1 MRVYHTDRFPI
12 PLPEGHAFPID
23 KYRLLRERLEADP
36 WCAARA
42 TFEVA
47 PAARDDELAAVHDMD
62 YVRAVRTGTL
72 DALEQRRIGFPWSE
86 AMVERSLRSCGATVA
101 AARAALREGVALYLG
116 GGTHHA
122 ARARG
127 GGYCV
132 FNDCAVAARVVQ
144 AESMRRR
151 ILIVD
156 LDVHQGD
163 GTAELFHGDREIFT
177 FSIHG
182 ARNYPRVKV
191 PSHLDV
197 ALPDGT
203 DDRAYLEALDESL
216 DRAFALAD
224 PAFVFYLA
232 GADPFVHDRFGRLA
246 LTAPGLA
253 ARDRRVFATCRE
265 HGVPLVVTMAGG
277 YGRNVE
283 DTVAIQ
289 FETVRQALDLDPSL
303 HLTAR

>member
-1 MRVYHTDRFPI
+1 MRVFHTDRFPI
-12 PLPEGHAFPID
+12 PLPDGHAFPID
-23 KYRLLRERLEADP
+23 KYRLLRERIEVDA
-36 WCAARA
+36 WCTSRA
-42 TFEVA
+42 ELEVA
-47 PAARDDELAAVHDMD
+47 PAATDEELGRVHDMD
-62 YVRAVRTGTL
+62 YVRAVRAGTL
-72 DALEQRRIGFPWSE
+72 DPLEQRRIGFPWSE

-101 AARAALREGVALYLG
+101 AARAALREGIAIYLG

-163 GTAELFHGDREIFT
+163 GTAELFQGDPEVFT
-177 FSIHG
+177 FSVHG
-182 ARNYPRVKV
+182 ARNYPRIKV

-197 ALPDGT
+197 
-203 DDRAYLEALDESL
+203 LDETL
-216 DRAFALAD
+216 ERAFALAE

-232 GADPFVHDRFGRLA
+232 GADPFLHDRFGRLG
-246 LTAPGLA
+246 LTATGLA

-265 HGVPLVVTMAGG
+265 RGVPLVVTMAGG

-289 FETVRQALDLDPSL
+289 FETVRQALALDPSL
-303 HLTAR
+303 HLTAN

>member
-1 MRVYHTDRFPI
+1 MRVYSTDRFPI
-12 PLPEGHAFPID
+12 PLPDGHAFPID
-23 KYRLLRERLEADP
+23 KYRLLRERIEGDP

-42 TFEVA
+42 AFDVA
-47 PAARDDELAAVHDMD
+47 PQATDEELARVHDMA
-62 YVRAVRTGTL
+62 YVRAVREGTL
-72 DALEQRRIGFPWSE
+72 DPLEQRRIGFPWSE

-101 AARAALREGVALYLG
+101 AARTALHEGVAIYLG

-144 AESMRRR
+144 AESIRRR

-163 GTAELFHGDREIFT
+163 GTAELFDGDPEVFT

-182 ARNYPRVKV
+182 ARNYPRIKV

-203 DDRAYLEALDESL
+203 DDRAYLEALDAHLE
-216 DRAFALAD
+216 RAFELAD

-232 GADPFVHDRFGRLA
+232 GADPFLHDRFGRLA
-246 LTAPGLA
+246 LTARGLA

-265 HGVPLVVTMAGG
+265 RGVPLVVTMAGG
-277 YGRNVE
+277 YGRNVA

-289 FETVRQALDLDPSL
+289 FETVRQALALDPSL
-303 HLTAR
+303 HLTAI

>member
-1 MRVYHTDRFPI
+1 MRVFHTDGFPI
-12 PLPEGHAFPID
+12 PLPPGHVFPID
-23 KYRLLRERLEADP
+23 KYRLLRERIEGDP
-36 WCAARA
+36 WTAARA
-42 TFEVA
+42 ELEVA
-47 PAARDDELAAVHDMD
+47 PAATDDELGHVHDMD
-62 YVRAVRTGTL
+62 YVRAVRAGTL
-72 DALEQRRIGFPWSE
+72 PPLEQKRIGFPWSE
-86 AMVERSLRSCGATVA
+86 AMVERSLRSCGATIT
-101 AARAALREGVALYLG
+101 AARTALQEGVAVYLG

-144 AESMRRR
+144 AESIRRR
-151 ILIVD
+151 VLIVD

-163 GTAELFHGDREIFT
+163 GTAELFHGDPEVFT
-177 FSIHG
+177 FSVHG
-182 ARNYPRVKV
+182 ARNYPRIKV

-203 DDRAYLEALDESL
+203 DDRAYLETLDEAL
-216 DRAFALAD
+216 DRAFTLAD
-224 PAFVFYLA
+224 PDFVFYLA

-246 LTAPGLA
+246 LTPRGLA
-253 ARDRRVFATCRE
+253 ARDRRVFATCGE
-265 HGVPLVVTMAGG
+265 HGLPLVVTMAGG

-289 FETVRQALDLDPSL
+289 FETVRQALALDPTA
-303 HLTAR
+303 HCTAR